1 MYSSSK
7 VRRLWKFVC
16 HLALLASLAGVSPA
30 SAQMGIDFNAG
41 SLFISDN
48 GVGDSNLAVGVI
60 DFNTIVGNY
69 SLIGTV
75 DTGVGPN
82 QVNLLGSPN
91 ANVRLTNFTAEA
103 LTNAAG
109 QFRLEFWNT
118 FAGTYTGVVGADSID
133 AYVGHASG
141 LPVPLANDSILD
153 WVGYVSGQ
161 IITLPWPGPPPY
173 TNPFLPASSP
183 PLPYTVFGHGPA
195 PVPPGTFVNP
205 PVGGILTFDLR
216 SQGDQLI
223 LYSSAEVGFT
233 TVPEVHS
240 SLLIAMASG
249 LLGLGL
255 CRRGQGSR
263 SRS

>member
-1 MYSSSK
+1 MYLYSK
-7 VRRLWKFVC
+7 ARGSIRLYC
-16 HLALLASLAGVSPA
+16 RLAMLTAFAVVSPTF
-30 SAQMGIDFNAG
+30 AQMGIDFNSGA
-41 SLFISDN
+41 LFISDN
-48 GVGDSNLAVGVI
+48 GLGDLNPITGII
-60 DFNTIVGNY
+60 DFNTTVGSY
-69 SLIGTV
+69 SFVGTV

-82 QVNLLGSPN
+82 QVSLLGSPN

-103 LTNAAG
+103 LINAAG

-133 AYVGHASG
+133 AYVGHSGG
-141 LPVPLANDSILD
+141 LPVPPANDAILD
-153 WVGYVSGQ
+153 WVGYVGGQ

-173 TNPFLPASSP
+173 TNPFLPPSSP

-195 PVPPGTFVNP
+195 PVPPGTFVSP

-233 TVPEVHS
+233 AVPEVNS
-240 SLLIAMASG
+240 MLLLAVASG
-249 LLGLGL
+249 MLGLGR
-255 CRRGQGSR
+255 CRRRLAR
-263 SRS
+263 SRVS